1 MEKVPAELYEKY
13 AATHDVAL
21 RNEIVEKNLYI
32 AQILAKKMVGRGV
45 EYDDLLQVASVAL
58 IKAVERFDPSKGL
71 QFSTFATPSILGE
84 LKNYFRDKSRT
95 IRLGRKNGAKILQ
108 VRKAAAELTGQL
120 FRAPTVPEI
129 AERTGLTEE
138 EVMEAMEYTSG
149 TVSLDSTIEDS
160 ETSLYEVIPDHDNPF
175 ERLEDRSDLRQA
187 LGRLNEQEK
196 VFIRR
201 RFAEGRSQ
209 ADIAKEM
216 GVSQMYVSRMEKKVL
231 EKLRN
236 DMTHA

>member
-13 AATHDVAL
+13 AATKDVAL
-21 RNEIVEKNLYI
+21 RNEIVEKNYYI

-45 EYDDLLQVASVAL
+45 EYDDLLQVASMAL

-108 VRKAAAELTGQL
+108 VRKAAGELTNEL
-120 FRAPTVPEI
+120 FRAPTVTEI

-160 ETSLYEVIPDHDNPF
+160 ETSLYEVIPDQDNPF
-175 ERLEDRSDLRQA
+175 ERLEDRSDLAQA
-187 LGRLNEQEK
+187 LSRLSEQERT
-196 VFIRR
+196 FIRC
-201 RFAEGRSQ
+201 RFVEGRSQ

-216 GVSQMYVSRMEKKVL
+216 GVSQMYISRMEKKVL
-231 EKLRN
+231 GKLKN
-236 DMTHA
+236 DMTKA